1 MASATIRTVNELK
14 ESLSKV
20 LNKDDSSE
28 RCSDIIDQLDAVQD
42 MSLAILSETLVGT
55 VVSKFKSHSDADVA
69 AKAKGL
75 VKKWK
80 QLAKQAGAGRATP
93 AAGATKAKAKP
104 VAARKPAPS
113 PAPAVATSSS
123 SSKGSAEWNQL
134 PPLRKNTA
142 NKLHQTFEL
151 STASLTKSDIHID
164 AIKSLNISRATEVEA
179 ACHEYSKGIKQN
191 YLEKIRSLIFNLKKN
206 SDLRENVILGS
217 TQPETLVT
225 LEPEQL
231 ATAETNKERNETM
244 EKLKD
249 SRRLDW
255 DQANEGKINEMCGI
269 KGDLLKA
276 SLFTCGRCKSIK
288 TTSTQKQTRSADEP
302 MTVFVF
308 CINCGNR
315 WKC

>member
-1 MASATIRTVNELK
+1 
-14 ESLSKV
+14 
-20 LNKDDSSE
+20 
-28 RCSDIIDQLDAVQD
+28 
-42 MSLAILSETLVGT
+42 MSLAVLSETLVGT
-55 VVSKFKSHSDADVA
+55 VVSKFKAHSDADVA

-80 QLAKQAGAGRATP
+80 QLAKQAGAGS
-93 AAGATKAKAKP
+93 ATKAKAKP

-113 PAPAVATSSS
+113 NAPAVAASSS
-123 SSKGSAEWNQL
+123 SAEGSAEWNQL

-151 STASLTKSDIHID
+151 SIASLTRSDIHID

-225 LEPEQL
+225 LGPEQL

>member
-1 MASATIRTVNELK
+1 MASATIRTINELK
-14 ESLSKV
+14 ESLSKE
-20 LNKDDSSE
+20 LNKDDSSSE
-28 RCSDIIDQLDAVQD
+28 RCNDIIDQLDAVQD
-42 MSLAILSETLVGT
+42 MSLAVLSETLVGT
-55 VVSKFKSHSDADVA
+55 VVSKFKAHSDADVA

-80 QLAKQAGAGRATP
+80 QLAKQAGAGS
-93 AAGATKAKAKP
+93 ATKAKAKP

-113 PAPAVATSSS
+113 NAPAVAASSS
-123 SSKGSAEWNQL
+123 SAEGSAEWNQL

-151 STASLTKSDIHID
+151 STASLTKSEIHID

-217 TQPETLVT
+217 TQAETLVT

>member
-1 MASATIRTVNELK
+1 MASATIRTINELK
-14 ESLSKV
+14 ESLSKE
-20 LNKDDSSE
+20 LNKDDSSSE
-28 RCSDIIDQLDAVQD
+28 RCNDIIDQLDAVQD
-42 MSLAILSETLVGT
+42 MSLAVLSETLVGT
-55 VVSKFKSHSDADVA
+55 VVSKFKAHSDADVA

-80 QLAKQAGAGRATP
+80 QLAKQAGAGS
-93 AAGATKAKAKP
+93 ATKAKAKP

-113 PAPAVATSSS
+113 NAPAVAASSS
-123 SSKGSAEWNQL
+123 SAEGSAEWNQL

-151 STASLTKSDIHID
+151 SIASLTRSDIHID

-225 LEPEQL
+225 LGPEQL
-231 ATAETNKERNETM
+231 ATAETNK
-244 EKLKD
+244 
-249 SRRLDW
+249 
-255 DQANEGKINEMCGI
+255 A
-269 KGDLLKA
+269 
-276 SLFTCGRCKSIK
+276 
-288 TTSTQKQTRSADEP
+288 
-302 MTVFVF
+302 
-308 CINCGNR
+308 
-315 WKC
+315 

>member
-14 ESLSKV
+14 ESLSKE
-20 LNKDDSSE
+20 LNKDDSSSE
-28 RCSDIIDQLDAVQD
+28 RCNDIIDQLDAVQD
-42 MSLAILSETLVGT
+42 MSLAVLSETLVGT
-55 VVSKFKSHSDADVA
+55 VVSKFKAHSDADVA

-80 QLAKQAGAGRATP
+80 QLAKQAGAGS
-93 AAGATKAKAKP
+93 ATKAKAKP

-113 PAPAVATSSS
+113 NAPAVAASSS
-123 SSKGSAEWNQL
+123 SAEGSAEWNQL

-151 STASLTKSDIHID
+151 SIASLTRSDIHID

-225 LEPEQL
+225 LGPEQL